1 MRASPRV
8 LIVES
13 GDSIGR
19 LLAVALAQEGYEV
32 LQAETA
38 DEVSMSFASLRPD
51 VVLFNTGPSF
61 DEKARYIDRWRELS
75 PASKIVEIGYPL
87 SRPAGAGGSP
97 DAYETYPFRLEALID
112 KINRLAGRSGIKTT

>member
-1 MRASPRV
+1 MRATPCI

-19 LLAVALAQEGYEV
+19 LLAVALAQEGYDV

-38 DEVSMSFASLRPD
+38 ADVSMHIASVRPE
-51 VVLFNTGPSF
+51 VVLFNAGLSV
-61 DEKARYIDRWRELS
+61 DEESRYIDRWRQLS
-75 PASKIVEIGYPL
+75 PKSKIVEIGYPL

-97 DAYETYPFRLEALID
+97 DVYETYPFRLEALIA
-112 KINRLAGRSGIKTT
+112 KINRLAGRRELKTS